1 MSAFINA
8 VKLSVGLVTLPLQ
21 ALLSIKPVN
30 FLVDRMTGGWVNRDV
45 LARQLFDGLVGWSI
59 GDFITALNDRS
70 ARPGRYPPNH

>member
-1 MSAFINA
+1 
-8 VKLSVGLVTLPLQ
+8 
-21 ALLSIKPVN
+21 VN